1 MFKRSDAV
9 FVMGFYNVVAG
20 VVFFFLYERIF
31 KLFGIE
37 AYTPAHAPAIQI
49 PCLFLVVFG
58 IGYLWASRDL
68 VRNRALL
75 FVGLLQ
81 NVGVTGLAVWYRFDQ
96 PDLMH
101 YSYLLPAGISA
112 LFAIMFFVAWV
123 GTAVQARRE
132 RRRARVVP
140 AAGVVRRAEAP
151 AIPEPEARAP
161 APPEPIE
168 PLEEA
173 APEEPEEVVE
183 PREPGASTEPTS
195 PEGELP
201 PRSQAEHDQSDTPK
215 DKLPPTPLA

>member
-20 VVFFFLYERIF
+20 VVFFFLYGQIF

-81 NVGVTGLAVWYRFDQ
+81 NVGITGLAVWYRFDQ

-101 YSYLLPAGISA
+101 YIYLLPAGISA
-112 LFAIMFFVAWV
+112 LFSITFLVAWA
-123 GTAVQARRE
+123 GTIVDAGRQ
-132 RRRARVVP
+132 RRRTRVVP
-140 AAGVVRRAEAP
+140 AAEVVRRAEAP
-151 AIPEPEARAP
+151 AIPEPEAHAP
-161 APPEPIE
+161 VPPEPIE
-168 PLEEA
+168 PLDEA
-173 APEEPEEVVE
+173 APQEPEEVVE
-183 PREPGASTEPTS
+183 PREPEAPTEPT
-195 PEGELP
+195 
-201 PRSQAEHDQSDTPK
+201 
-215 DKLPPTPLA
+215 